1 MQAVPLFDLKDQ
13 FASVREAVAA
23 RLDATLDSQ
32 QFTLGP
38 EVAELEQ
45 AFAALVGTNHA
56 IGCAS
61 GTDALLLT
69 LRVHAERSGTFDS
82 RPDVIVPA
90 FTFFATAGAAW
101 NAGLQ
106 PVFCDVDRD
115 TFNVTADTVTRA
127 LTDRTV
133 AVVPVHL
140 FGQMA
145 PVEGISETLAGRD
158 ILLIEDSAQATG
170 ARRLIGSDWV
180 AAGAAGDAAAFS
192 FFPTKNLGGFGD
204 GGMITTDDSVLA
216 DVLRDVCVH
225 GGQEMVGTNSRL
237 DTLQAAVLLAKLP
250 YLDQWIA
257 GRRAN
262 AVLYDEFLA
271 DLEPVT
277 TPVVTKGNF
286 HTYNQYTIRA
296 ERRDELRAFLEEKR
310 IGSGVYYPV
319 PLHLQPCFQVLGYA
333 PGDFPV
339 AEALCGEVL
348 SLPIYPE
355 LGEERVRMVAAAV
368 RDFYG
373 VGEP

>member
-145 PVEGISETLAGRD
+145 PVEGISETLAGRGHSVD
-158 ILLIEDSAQATG
+158 RGLGS
-170 ARRLIGSDWV
+170 SDWS
-180 AAGAAGDAAAFS
+180 AAPD
-192 FFPTKNLGGFGD
+192 
-204 GGMITTDDSVLA
+204 
-216 DVLRDVCVH
+216 R
-225 GGQEMVGTNSRL
+225 
-237 DTLQAAVLLAKLP
+237 
-250 YLDQWIA
+250 
-257 GRRAN
+257 
-262 AVLYDEFLA
+262 
-271 DLEPVT
+271 
-277 TPVVTKGNF
+277 
-286 HTYNQYTIRA
+286 
-296 ERRDELRAFLEEKR
+296 
-310 IGSGVYYPV
+310 
-319 PLHLQPCFQVLGYA
+319 
-333 PGDFPV
+333 
-339 AEALCGEVL
+339 
-348 SLPIYPE
+348 
-355 LGEERVRMVAAAV
+355 
-368 RDFYG
+368 
-373 VGEP
+373 